1 MRLATVIL
9 GTSEYDYIIPEGMS
23 VSPGMVVVVPGF
35 NGHRTESKVI
45 RVRNE
50 EIENLPLPVER
61 YKNIYSVEVGYDYMN
76 LDERYAKINLSKGQ
90 AASIV
95 KDQIIKL
102 LDGEENFDIEIVY
115 HNGKL
120 EVLKKTNNGFTYSF
134 GCHRHIEA

>member
-35 NGHRTESKVI
+35 NGHRMESKVI

-50 EIENLPLPVER
+50 EIENLPLPVKR
-61 YKNIYSVEVGYDYMN
+61 YKNIYSVEIGYDYMN

-102 LDGEENFDIEIVY
+102 LDGQENFDIEIVY

-120 EVLKKTNNGFTYSF
+120 EVLKKTDNGFAYSF